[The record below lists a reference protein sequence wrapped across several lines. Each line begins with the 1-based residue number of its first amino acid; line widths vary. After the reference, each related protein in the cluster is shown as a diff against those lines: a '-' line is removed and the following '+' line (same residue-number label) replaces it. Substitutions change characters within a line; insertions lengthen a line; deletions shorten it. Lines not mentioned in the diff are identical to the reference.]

1 MNIWLPIITNL
12 IMLGILVAGIFVG
25 KKNGWK
31 VELSK
36 LIIMLGVGVGLYFL
50 APIITTPIVTA
61 LANGQSIAEIMSH
74 MHYMIPAINSLIMFL
89 LFIIIY
95 GILSLI
101 CSAIANKVA
110 KKQNSITYI
119 KLKGKG
125 NGKLN
130 RQNKKLYRKQIREAR
145 KQKKTSQTI
154 GALLGFVLAA
164 CITFVLFM
172 PIKYMF
178 KGLSNIDNNFES
190 GFEYTVWG
198 QLDNATDMYDTI
210 NNKFIIDIE
219 EDQTIIINI
228 GE

>member
-50 APIITTPIVTA
+50 APVITNA
-61 LANGQSIAEIMSH
+61 LLSIETLVQAQQQ
-74 MHYMIPAINSLIMFL
+74 IPYLVPATINSLIIFV
-89 LFIIIY
+89 LFMIVYMIV
-95 GILSLI
+95 SLI
-101 CSAIANKVA
+101 ASAIHKKVVA
-110 KKQNSITYI
+110 KQNGIAYI

-125 NGKLN
+125 NGKIN
-130 RQNKKLYRKQIREAR
+130 RANRKEFRRRIKEAR
-145 KQKKTSQTI
+145 KQKKTSQVV
-154 GALLGFVLAA
+154 GAILGFVMAA
-164 CITFVLFM
+164 LITFVLFM

-178 KGLSNIDNNFES
+178 KGLSEVNNNFNS
-190 GFEYTVWG
+190 GFDYTVWG
-198 QLDNATDMYDTI
+198 QLDNATDMYDII
-210 NNKFIIDIE
+210 NNRVIIDVE
-219 EDQTIIINI
+219 EDQTVTIDI

>member
-31 VELSK
+31 IELSK
-36 LIIMLGVGVGLYFL
+36 LVIMLGVAVGIYFL
-50 APIITTPIVTA
+50 APIITTPIVTT
-61 LANGQSIAEIMSH
+61 LANGQSIAEIMIH
-74 MHYMIPAINSLIMFL
+74 IPYMIQGINSLIMFL

-154 GALLGFVLAA
+154 GALFGFILAA

-172 PIKYMF
+172 PMGYAF
-178 KGLSNIDNNFES
+178 KQLEQTAPGITA

-198 QLDNATDMYDTI
+198 QLDKATEVYDKINQPTI
-210 NNKFIIDIE
+210 HKLTETDLTIE
-219 EDQTIIINI
+219 L

>member
-50 APIITTPIVTA
+50 APVITNA
-61 LANGQSIAEIMSH
+61 LLSIETLVQAQLQIP
-74 MHYMIPAINSLIMFL
+74 YLVPAINSLIIFV
-89 LFIIIY
+89 LFMIVYMIV
-95 GILSLI
+95 SLI
-101 CSAIANKVA
+101 ASAIHKKVVA
-110 KKQNSITYI
+110 KQNGIAYI
-119 KLKGKG
+119 KLKGRG
-125 NGKLN
+125 NGKIN
-130 RQNKKLYRKQIREAR
+130 RANKREFRRRIKEAK
-145 KQKKTSQTI
+145 KQKKTSQI
-154 GALLGFVLAA
+154 VGAILGFVVAA
-164 CITFVLFM
+164 LITFVLFM

-178 KGLSNIDNNFES
+178 KGLSEVNNNFNS
-190 GFEYTVWG
+190 GFEYTIWG

-210 NNKFIIDIE
+210 NNRVIINVE
-219 EDQTIIINI
+219 EDQTVTIDI

>member
-50 APIITTPIVTA
+50 APVITNA
-61 LANGQSIAEIMSH
+61 LLSIETLVQAQQQIP
-74 MHYMIPAINSLIMFL
+74 YLVPAINSLIIFV
-89 LFIIIY
+89 LFMIIY
-95 GILSLI
+95 IIVSLI
-101 CSAIANKVA
+101 ASAIHKKVVA
-110 KKQNSITYI
+110 KQNGIAYI
-119 KLKGKG
+119 RLKGKG
-125 NGKLN
+125 NGKIN
-130 RQNKKLYRKQIREAR
+130 RANKREFRRRIKEAK
-145 KQKKTSQTI
+145 KQKKTSQI
-154 GALLGFVLAA
+154 VGAILGFVVAA
-164 CITFVLFM
+164 LITFVLFM

-178 KGLSNIDNNFES
+178 KGLSEVNNNFES

-198 QLDNATDMYDTI
+198 QLDNATDMYDII
-210 NNKFIIDIE
+210 NNRVIIDVE
-219 EDQTIIINI
+219 EDQTVTIDI

>member
-50 APIITTPIVTA
+50 APVITNA
-61 LANGQSIAEIMSH
+61 LLSIETLVQAQLQI
-74 MHYMIPAINSLIMFL
+74 HYLVQAINSLIIFV
-89 LFIIIY
+89 LFMIIY
-95 GILSLI
+95 IIVSLI
-101 CSAIANKVA
+101 ASAIHKKVVA
-110 KKQNSITYI
+110 KQNGIAYI
-119 KLKGKG
+119 RLKGKG
-125 NGKLN
+125 NGKIN
-130 RQNKKLYRKQIREAR
+130 RANKREFRRRIKEAK
-145 KQKKTSQTI
+145 KQKKTSQI
-154 GALLGFVLAA
+154 VGAILGFVVAA
-164 CITFVLFM
+164 LITFVLFM

-178 KGLSNIDNNFES
+178 KGLSEVNNNFNS
-190 GFEYTVWG
+190 GFDYTVWG

-210 NNKFIIDIE
+210 NNRVIIDVE
-219 EDQTIIINI
+219 EDQTVTIDI

>member
-50 APIITTPIVTA
+50 APVITNA
-61 LANGQSIAEIMSH
+61 LLSIETLVQAQIP
-74 MHYMIPAINSLIMFL
+74 YLVPAINSLIIFV
-89 LFIIIY
+89 LFMIVYMIV
-95 GILSLI
+95 SLI
-101 CSAIANKVA
+101 ASAIHKKVVA
-110 KKQNSITYI
+110 KQNGIAYI

-125 NGKLN
+125 NGKIN
-130 RQNKKLYRKQIREAR
+130 RANRKEFRRRIKEAK
-145 KQKKTSQTI
+145 KQKKTSQVV
-154 GALLGFVLAA
+154 GAILGFVVAA
-164 CITFVLFM
+164 LITFVLFM

-178 KGLSNIDNNFES
+178 KGLSQVDNNFNS

-198 QLDNATDMYDTI
+198 QLDNVTDVYDSI
-210 NNKFIIDIE
+210 NNKFIINIE
-219 EDQTIIINI
+219 EDQIITNI

>member
-50 APIITTPIVTA
+50 APVITNA
-61 LANGQSIAEIMSH
+61 LLSIETLIQATQQIP
-74 MHYMIPAINSLIMFL
+74 YYLVPAINSLIIFV
-89 LFIIIY
+89 LFMIVYMIV
-95 GILSLI
+95 SLI
-101 CSAIANKVA
+101 ASAIHKKVVA
-110 KKQNSITYI
+110 KQNGIAYI
-119 KLKGKG
+119 RLKGKG
-125 NGKLN
+125 NGKIN
-130 RQNKKLYRKQIREAR
+130 RANRKEFRRRIKEAR
-145 KQKKTSQTI
+145 KQKKTSQVV
-154 GALLGFVLAA
+154 GAILGFVMAA
-164 CITFVLFM
+164 LITFVLFM

-178 KGLSNIDNNFES
+178 KGLSEVNNNFNS

-210 NNKFIIDIE
+210 NNRVIIDVE
-219 EDQTIIINI
+219 EDQTVTIDI

>member
-31 VELSK
+31 IELSK
-36 LIIMLGVGVGLYFL
+36 LVIMLGVAVGIYFL

-61 LANGQSIAEIMSH
+61 LANGQSITEIMIH
-74 MHYMIPAINSLIMFL
+74 MPYMIPAINSLIMFL

-101 CSAIANKVA
+101 CSAIANKIA

-154 GALLGFVLAA
+154 GALLGFILAA

-172 PIKYMF
+172 PMGYAFNQLEQTAPGITAGIKY
-178 KGLSNIDNNFES
+178 
-190 GFEYTVWG
+190 TAWG
-198 QLDNATDMYDTI
+198 QLDKATEVYDKINRSTVEKLIETDLTI
-210 NNKFIIDIE
+210 E
-219 EDQTIIINI
+219 L

>member
-50 APIITTPIVTA
+50 APVITNA
-61 LANGQSIAEIMSH
+61 LLSIETLVQAQLQIP
-74 MHYMIPAINSLIMFL
+74 YLVPAINSLIIFV
-89 LFIIIY
+89 LFMIVYMIV
-95 GILSLI
+95 SLI
-101 CSAIANKVA
+101 ASAIHKKVVA
-110 KKQNSITYI
+110 KQNGIAYI
-119 KLKGKG
+119 KLKGRG
-125 NGKLN
+125 NGKIN
-130 RQNKKLYRKQIREAR
+130 RANRKEFRRRIKEAR
-145 KQKKTSQTI
+145 KQKKTSQVV
-154 GALLGFVLAA
+154 GAILGFVMAA
-164 CITFVLFM
+164 LITFVLFM

-178 KGLSNIDNNFES
+178 KGLSQVDNNFES

-198 QLDNATDMYDTI
+198 QLDNVTDVYDSI
-210 NNKFIIDIE
+210 NNKFIINIE
-219 EDQTIIINI
+219 EDQIITNI

>member
-50 APIITTPIVTA
+50 APVITNALLSIVTLVQA
-61 LANGQSIAEIMSH
+61 QLQIP
-74 MHYMIPAINSLIMFL
+74 YLVPAINSLIIFV
-89 LFIIIY
+89 LFMIVYMIV
-95 GILSLI
+95 SLI
-101 CSAIANKVA
+101 ASAIHKKVVA
-110 KKQNSITYI
+110 KQNGIAYI

-125 NGKLN
+125 NGKIN
-130 RQNKKLYRKQIREAR
+130 RANRKEFRRRIKEAK
-145 KQKKTSQTI
+145 KQKKTSQVV
-154 GALLGFVLAA
+154 GAILGFVMAA
-164 CITFVLFM
+164 LITFVLFM

-178 KGLSNIDNNFES
+178 KGLSQVNNNFNS

-198 QLDNATDMYDTI
+198 QLDNATDVYDSV
-210 NNKFIIDIE
+210 NNKFIIEIE
-219 EDQTIIINI
+219 EDQIITINI

>member
-31 VELSK
+31 IELSK
-36 LIIMLGVGVGLYFL
+36 LVIMLGVAVGIYFL

-61 LANGQSIAEIMSH
+61 LANGQSITEIMIY

-101 CSAIANKVA
+101 CSAIANKIA

-130 RQNKKLYRKQIREAR
+130 RQNKKLYRKQIIEAR

-154 GALLGFVLAA
+154 GALLGFILAA

-172 PIKYMF
+172 PMGYAF
-178 KGLSNIDNNFES
+178 KQLKQIVPGITAGID
-190 GFEYTVWG
+190 YTVWG
-198 QLDNATDMYDTI
+198 QLDKATEVYDKINKSTVEKLIEADLTI
-210 NNKFIIDIE
+210 E
-219 EDQTIIINI
+219 L

>member
-31 VELSK
+31 IELSK
-36 LIIMLGVGVGLYFL
+36 LVIMLGVAVGIYFL

-61 LANGQSIAEIMSH
+61 LANGQSITEIMTH
-74 MHYMIPAINSLIMFL
+74 MRYMIPAINSLIMFL

-154 GALLGFVLAA
+154 GALLGFILAA

-172 PIKYMF
+172 PMGYAF
-178 KGLSNIDNNFES
+178 KQLEQTAPGITAGID
-190 GFEYTVWG
+190 YTVWG
-198 QLDNATDMYDTI
+198 QLDKATKVYDKINQSTI
-210 NNKFIIDIE
+210 EKLIE
-219 EDQTIIINI
+219 ADLTIEL

>member
-50 APIITTPIVTA
+50 APVI
-61 LANGQSIAEIMSH
+61 LLSIETLVQAQQQ
-74 MHYMIPAINSLIMFL
+74 IPYLVRAINSLIIFV
-89 LFIIIY
+89 LFMIVYMIV
-95 GILSLI
+95 SLI
-101 CSAIANKVA
+101 ASAIHKKVVA
-110 KKQNSITYI
+110 KQNGIAYI

-125 NGKLN
+125 NSKIN
-130 RQNKKLYRKQIREAR
+130 RANRKEFRRRIKEAR
-145 KQKKTSQTI
+145 KQKKTSQVV
-154 GALLGFVLAA
+154 GAILGFVMAA
-164 CITFVLFM
+164 LITFVLFM

-178 KGLSNIDNNFES
+178 KGLSKVNNNFNS
-190 GFEYTVWG
+190 GFDYTVWG
-198 QLDNATDMYDTI
+198 QLDNATDMYDII
-210 NNKFIIDIE
+210 NNRVIIDVE
-219 EDQTIIINI
+219 EDQTVTIDI

>member
-50 APIITTPIVTA
+50 APVITNA
-61 LANGQSIAEIMSH
+61 LLSIETLVQAQLQ
-74 MHYMIPAINSLIMFL
+74 IPYLVPAIINSLIIFV
-89 LFIIIY
+89 LFMIVYMIV
-95 GILSLI
+95 SLI
-101 CSAIANKVA
+101 ASAIHKKVVA
-110 KKQNSITYI
+110 KQNGIAYI
-119 KLKGKG
+119 RLKGKG
-125 NGKLN
+125 NGKIN
-130 RQNKKLYRKQIREAR
+130 RANRKEFRRRIKEAR
-145 KQKKTSQTI
+145 KQKKTSQVV
-154 GALLGFVLAA
+154 GAILGFVVAA
-164 CITFVLFM
+164 LITFVLFM

-178 KGLSNIDNNFES
+178 KGLSNIDNNFNS

-198 QLDNATDMYDTI
+198 QLDNATDVYDSI
-210 NNKFIIDIE
+210 NNKFIINIE
-219 EDQTIIINI
+219 EDQIIINI